1 MPRNIYE
8 MGICNVTSN
17 SGNMVKVYDKER
29 CICELIMN
37 RNKVDVQNFQTAL
50 KDYMSGK
57 DKQLSR
63 LIAYAERLGIRDEVM
78 KYVEVL
84 V

>member
-1 MPRNIYE
+1 
-8 MGICNVTSN
+8 
-17 SGNMVKVYDKER
+17 MVKVYDKER
-29 CICELIMN
+29 SICHLIMD
-37 RNKVDVQNFQTAL
+37 RNKTEVQNYQTAIRE
-50 KDYMSGK
+50 YMSSK

-84 V
+84 A